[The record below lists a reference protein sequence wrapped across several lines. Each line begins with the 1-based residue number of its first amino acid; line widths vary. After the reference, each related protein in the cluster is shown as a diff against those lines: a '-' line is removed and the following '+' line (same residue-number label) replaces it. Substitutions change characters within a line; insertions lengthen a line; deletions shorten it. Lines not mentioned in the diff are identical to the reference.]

1 MDSNDPD
8 LQAFESNLRQIFWE
22 RELGKAAALV
32 PNPERLAWPES
43 HTENRGGGFAKE

>member
-8 LQAFESNLRQIFWE
+8 LQAFESSLRRILRE

-32 PNPERLAWPES
+32 FN
-43 HTENRGGGFAKE
+43 FALTHQTLNQ